1 MKISGKTQVYGIL
14 GYPVKHSLSPVFQNA
29 SFEYFSVDAVYVP
42 FEVEPKNFN
51 TAFLGLK
58 ALGVKGVNITL
69 PFKERALE
77 LCDLLDEHAKQIG
90 AVNTVKFENQIEGYN
105 TDWIGFLKALK
116 DLEGDIKNKKVL
128 VLGAGGTSKA
138 VFYALSKE
146 GCYVYVWNRTVQ
158 KALELAE
165 RFSLHVVSN
174 PEDVL
179 DDVDII
185 VNTTSV
191 GLSERDPHLFDY
203 EKIRENHTVFDVI
216 YKRTPLLE
224 KALEK
229 GAKAQDGLIMLLY
242 QGIESFRIWTNMEV
256 PLSVVKES
264 LSSYILN

>member
-1 MKISGKTQVYGIL
+1 M
-14 GYPVKHSLSPVFQNA
+14 
-29 SFEYFSVDAVYVP
+29 P
-42 FEVEPKNFN
+42 FEVKPEDFT
-51 TAFLGLK
+51 TAFLGLR

-69 PFKERALE
+69 PFKEKALE
-77 LCDLLDEHAKQIG
+77 LCEFVDEHARHIG
-90 AVNTVKFENQIEGYN
+90 AVNTIKFADRIEGYN

-116 DLEGDIKNKKVL
+116 NLEGDIKNKKVL

-138 VFYALSKE
+138 VIYALNME
-146 GCYVYVWNRTVQ
+146 GCYVYVWNRTNQ

-165 RFSLHVVSN
+165 RFSIHVVGS

-191 GLSERDPHLFDY
+191 GLSEKDPQLFDY
-203 EKIRENHTVFDVI
+203 EKIKESHTVFDVI
-216 YKRTPLLE
+216 YRRTPLLE

-229 GAKAQDGLIMLLY
+229 GAKAQDGLAMLLY

-256 PLSVVKES
+256 PFRVVKDS
-264 LSSYILN
+264 LSL